1 MDKDRIKGKVKD
13 IAGRA
18 ERQAGEWTGSE
29 EHQAK
34 GLGKQVEGKIQN
46 TVGKV
51 KDAVKG
57 DRERGLDPDIDRDE
71 RVERGMPPR
80 RKTA

>member
-34 GLGKQVEGKIQN
+34 GLGKQAEGKVQN

-51 KDAVKG
+51 KDAARDVVKG
-57 DRERGLDPDIDRDE
+57 NRDRSLDPDMDRERD
-71 RVERGMPPR
+71 VPPP

>member
-18 ERQAGEWTGSE
+18 QRQAGEWTGSE

-34 GLGKQVEGKIQN
+34 GTMNQAEGKVQN
-46 TVGKV
+46 AVGKV
-51 KDAVKG
+51 KDAG
-57 DRERGLDPDIDRDE
+57 RDMADDAERNLENRDQRPPKQR
-71 RVERGMPPR
+71 RV
-80 RKTA
+80 A

>member
-34 GLGKQVEGKIQN
+34 GLGKQVEGKVQN
-46 TVGKV
+46 TVGKM
-51 KDAVKG
+51 KDIARG
-57 DRERGLDPDIDRDE
+57 DKDVDRDRNREE
-71 RVERGMPPR
+71 RKETDVPLP

>member
-13 IAGRA
+13 IAGRT

-29 EHQAK
+29 EHQVK
-34 GLGKQVEGKIQN
+34 GLGKQVEGKVQN
-46 TVGKV
+46 AMGKM

-57 DRERGLDPDIDRDE
+57 KDRSLDPDMDRDE
-71 RVERGMPPR
+71 RIEKDTPR

>member
-1 MDKDRIKGKVKD
+1 MDKDRVKGKVKD

-29 EHQAK
+29 EHQVK
-34 GLGKQVEGKIQN
+34 GLGKQVEGKVQN
-46 TVGKV
+46 TVGKM
-51 KDAVKG
+51 KYAVKG
-57 DRERGLDPDIDRDE
+57 KDRRLDPDVDRDE
-71 RVERGMPPR
+71 GIERDTPR

>member
-13 IAGRA
+13 VAGRA

-34 GLGKQVEGKIQN
+34 GLGRQVEGKVQN
-46 TVGKV
+46 AVGKV
-51 KDAVKG
+51 KDAV
-57 DRERGLDPDIDRDE
+57 RGSRDRD
-71 RVERGMPPR
+71 VERDEPVEKTPR